1 MQKGQKSLYNITKY
15 LNSLEKSA
23 VSGLVWAFSKSNFLF
38 SLGMLVRGSFK
49 DISGYVLD
57 FVIIIFMLTYIRTAT
72 TYAQKKLRS

>member
-38 SLGMLVRGSFK
+38 SLGMLVRASFK